1 MSTGHNAERSTI
13 VLKFGSS
20 ILTHEQEVWAVVSEI
35 KRELARGRTVVAV
48 VSAMWGV
55 TDRLIEGA
63 KKVVESL
70 DGPALARLLATGEHV
85 TASLVSLA
93 LAQEGIGHTLLDARA
108 LRLRAEGPTADSDP
122 VSVDAQSIERALGRG
137 PVVVL
142 PGFEAVD
149 ENGDPTLLGRG
160 GSDLTAVFIAD
171 AIGADVRLIKDV
183 DGVFESDPARIGPP
197 PRRFSAIAYDRVGT
211 VAGRLVQQKAVDYAA
226 ERGLTIRITGL
237 NSDAGTLITDRTELE
252 PVGGASVRVEPVET
266 LLNRAAP
273 AVAAGN

>member
-1 MSTGHNAERSTI
+1 MSTNAPDRSTI

-70 DGPALARLLATGEHV
+70 DGPALARLLATGEHI

-122 VSVDAQSIERALGRG
+122 VSVDSDAIERALGRG

-171 AIGADVRLIKDV
+171 ALHADVRLIKDV
-183 DGVFESDPARIGPP
+183 DGVYERDPARIGPA
-197 PRRFSAIAYDRVGT
+197 PRRFSAIAYDRVGS
-211 VAGRLVQQKAVDYAA
+211 VAGRLVQQKAVDFAA
-226 ERGLTIRITGL
+226 VRNLPIRVAAL
-237 NSDAGTLITDRTELE
+237 NSDAGTLITNRTELE
-252 PVGGASVRVEPVET
+252 PAAGASGIVEPVEV
-266 LLNRAAP
+266 LLNRAAS
-273 AVAAGN
+273 VARN

>member
-1 MSTGHNAERSTI
+1 MSTGSNADRPTI

-122 VSVDAQSIERALGRG
+122 VSVDSDAIERALGRG

-142 PGFEAVD
+142 PGFEAID
-149 ENGDPTLLGRG
+149 ENGEATLLGRG

-183 DGVFESDPARIGPP
+183 DGVYERDPARVGPA
-197 PRRFSAIAYDRVGT
+197 PRRYSAIAYDRVGSI
-211 VAGRLVQQKAVDYAA
+211 AGRLVQQKAVDYAA
-226 ERGLTIRITGL
+226 ERNLPIRVTAL
-237 NSDAGTLITDRTELE
+237 NSDTGTLITNHTELDT
-252 PVGGASVRVEPVET
+252 PSSPTVQVEPVET
-266 LLNRAAP
+266 LLNRTASAR
-273 AVAAGN
+273 N

>member
-1 MSTGHNAERSTI
+1 MSTGSNAERSTI

-122 VSVDAQSIERALGRG
+122 VSVDSDAIERALGRG

-149 ENGDPTLLGRG
+149 EHGEATLLGRG

-183 DGVFESDPARIGPP
+183 DGVYERDPARVGPA
-197 PRRFSAIAYDRVGT
+197 PRRFSALAYDRVGS

-226 ERGLTIRITGL
+226 ERNLPIRVTAL
-237 NSDAGTLITDRTELE
+237 NSDTGTLITNHTELDTHSS
-252 PVGGASVRVEPVET
+252 PTVQVEPVET
-266 LLNRAAP
+266 LLNRTTSAASR
-273 AVAAGN
+273 N

>member
-1 MSTGHNAERSTI
+1 MSTGSNAERSTI

-93 LAQEGIGHTLLDARA
+93 LAQDGIGHTLLDARA

-122 VSVDAQSIERALGRG
+122 VSVDSDAIERALGRG

-142 PGFEAVD
+142 PGFEAID
-149 ENGDPTLLGRG
+149 ENGEATLLGRG
-160 GSDLTAVFIAD
+160 GSDLTAIFIAD
-171 AIGADVRLIKDV
+171 ALHADVRLIKDV
-183 DGVFESDPARIGPP
+183 DGVYERDPARVGPA
-197 PRRFSAIAYDRVGT
+197 PRRYSAIAYDRVGS

-226 ERGLTIRITGL
+226 ERNLPIRVTAL
-237 NSDAGTLITDRTELE
+237 NSDTGTLITNHTELDTHSS
-252 PVGGASVRVEPVET
+252 PTVQVEPVET
-266 LLNRAAP
+266 LLNRTTSAASR
-273 AVAAGN
+273 N

>member
-1 MSTGHNAERSTI
+1 MSTGSNADRPTI

-122 VSVDAQSIERALGRG
+122 VSVDSDAIERALGRG

-149 ENGDPTLLGRG
+149 ENGEATLLGRG

-183 DGVFESDPARIGPP
+183 DGVYERDPARVGPA
-197 PRRFSAIAYDRVGT
+197 PRRYSAIAYDRVGS

-226 ERGLTIRITGL
+226 ERNLPIRVTAL
-237 NSDAGTLITDRTELE
+237 NSDTGTLITNHTELDT
-252 PVGGASVRVEPVET
+252 PSNPTVQVEPVET
-266 LLNRAAP
+266 LLNRTASAASRH
-273 AVAAGN
+273 